1 MTDQEQAAA
10 VRRGA
15 GLFELTHRGLVSV
28 EGTDRTR
35 WLNGMVSND
44 VAALEPGPDGS
55 GCYALL
61 LTQQGRVVADLQI
74 LLRGECLWLEVEAE
88 AVGPLI
94 ERLQKF
100 IVADA
105 VELVDRSA
113 AFTRLALEGPAAA
126 AILQEAQKEPGPK
139 QKSLGPTDPVA
150 GLAPDAC
157 AELVIADRQVVVAAC
172 GWSGEKAFEL
182 FVSADS
188 REPVIGAL
196 LAAGAEAGLVRAGLE
211 VLEILR
217 IEAGRPRL
225 GLDLDESVLPAEARL
240 ERAIST
246 EKGCYTGQEIVARLA
261 SQGQVGHWLVGL
273 EAEGAAPLEVEAGVL
288 AGDRRIGEVTSAC
301 ISPIAGSIGLA
312 YVRRG
317 FDRPGTELSV
327 ESRRVHVVTLPWV
340 FSPNSGMSGASP
352 S

>member
-1 MTDQEQAAA
+1 MKVQEQAAA

-15 GLFELTHRGLVSV
+15 GLFRLTHRGLVSV
-28 EGTDRTR
+28 EGRDRVR

-44 VAALEPGPDGS
+44 VAALEPGPDRS

-61 LTQQGRVVADLQI
+61 LTQQGRIVADLQI
-74 LLRGECLWLEVEAE
+74 LLRADSLWLETEAE

-94 ERLQKF
+94 ERLEKF

-105 VELVDRSA
+105 VELADRTA
-113 AFTRLALEGPAAA
+113 AFTRLALEGPEAP
-126 AILQEAQKEPGPK
+126 AILK
-139 QKSLGPTDPVA
+139 KSLDPMGEA
-150 GLAPDAC
+150 LSMEKAPDLAPDAC
-157 AELVIADRQVVVAAC
+157 ADLRIADWPVVVAAT
-172 GWSGEKAFEL
+172 GWSGEKAFQL
-182 FVSADS
+182 LVATDGQ
-188 REPVIGAL
+188 EPVTRAL
-196 LAAGAEAGLVRAGLE
+196 LAAGADRGLVRAGLE

-246 EKGCYTGQEIVARLA
+246 QKGCYTGQEIVARLA

-273 EAEGAAPLEVEAGVL
+273 EADGSAPLTVEAEVTV
-288 AGDRRIGEVTSAC
+288 GDRRVGEVTSAC
-301 ISPIAGSIGLA
+301 VSPIAGSIGLA

-317 FDRPGTELSV
+317 FDRPGTELGV
-327 ESRRVHVVTLPWV
+327 ETRRVRVASLPWV
-340 FSPNSGMSGASP
+340 FPPRSP
-352 S
+352 

>member
-1 MTDQEQAAA
+1 MKVQEQAAA

-15 GLFELTHRGLVSV
+15 GLFRLTHRGLVSV
-28 EGTDRTR
+28 EGRDRVR

-44 VAALEPGPDGS
+44 VAALEPGPDRS

-61 LTQQGRVVADLQI
+61 LTQQGRIVADLQI
-74 LLRGECLWLEVEAE
+74 LLRADSLWLETEAE

-94 ERLQKF
+94 ERLEKF

-105 VELVDRSA
+105 VELADRTA
-113 AFTRLALEGPAAA
+113 DFTRLALEGPEAP
-126 AILQEAQKEPGPK
+126 AILKR
-139 QKSLGPTDPVA
+139 SLGPMGEA
-150 GLAPDAC
+150 LGLAPDAC
-157 AELVIADRQVVVAAC
+157 ADLRIADWPVVVAAT
-172 GWSGEKAFEL
+172 GWSGEKAFQL
-182 FVSADS
+182 FVAAEGQ
-188 REPVIGAL
+188 EPVTQAL
-196 LAAGAEAGLVRAGLE
+196 LAAGADAGLVRAGLE

-246 EKGCYTGQEIVARLA
+246 QKGCYTGQEIVARLA

-273 EAEGAAPLEVEAGVL
+273 EAEGSAPLSVEAEVT
-288 AGDRRIGEVTSAC
+288 AGDRRVGEVTSAC
-301 ISPIAGSIGLA
+301 VSPIAGSIGLA

-317 FDRPGTELSV
+317 FDRPGTELAV
-327 ESRRVHVVTLPWV
+327 EARRVRVASLPWV
-340 FSPNSGMSGASP
+340 GSP
-352 S
+352 SFAMSEAGTS

>member
-28 EGTDRTR
+28 EGSDRTR

-61 LTQQGRVVADLQI
+61 LTRQGRIVADLQI

-105 VELVDRSA
+105 VELMDRSA

-126 AILQEAQKEPGPK
+126 AILQEAQKEPDPK
-139 QKSLGPTDPVA
+139 ALVA

-172 GWSGEKAFEL
+172 GWSGEKAFQL
-182 FVSADS
+182 FVPADS

-261 SQGQVGHWLVGL
+261 SQGQVGHLLVGL
-273 EAEGAAPLEVEAGVL
+273 EAEGAAPLEVEAGIL

-317 FDRPGTELSV
+317 FDQPGTELSV
-327 ESRRVHVVTLPWV
+327 DSRRVHVVSLPWV
-340 FSPNSGMSGASP
+340 FPPNSGMGGASP